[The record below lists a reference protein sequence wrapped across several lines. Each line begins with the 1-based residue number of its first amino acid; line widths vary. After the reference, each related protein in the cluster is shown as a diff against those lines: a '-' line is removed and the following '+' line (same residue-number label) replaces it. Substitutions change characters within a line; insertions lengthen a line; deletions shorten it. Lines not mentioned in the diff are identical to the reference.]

1 MTMRNIRE
9 IAKLL
14 NCSTDTV
21 RRMLRENKVPG
32 CKVRGVWKADP
43 EKVVIAL
50 SNGYK
55 PPGQR

>member
-1 MTMRNIRE
+1 MMRSIPE
-9 IAKLL
+9 IAKML
-14 NCSTDTV
+14 NCSRDTV
-21 RRMLRENKVPG
+21 RRMLRENRVPG

-55 PPGQR
+55 PKDQR

>member
-9 IAKLL
+9 VAKML
-14 NCSTDTV
+14 NCSRDTV
-21 RRMLRENKVPG
+21 RRLLRENKVPG

-43 EKVVIAL
+43 EQVVIAL

-55 PPGQR
+55 PKDQR

>member
-1 MTMRNIRE
+1 MMRNIRE
-9 IAKLL
+9 VAKML
-14 NCSTDTV
+14 NCSRDTV
-21 RRMLRENKVPG
+21 RRLLRENKVPG

-55 PPGQR
+55 PPVQQ